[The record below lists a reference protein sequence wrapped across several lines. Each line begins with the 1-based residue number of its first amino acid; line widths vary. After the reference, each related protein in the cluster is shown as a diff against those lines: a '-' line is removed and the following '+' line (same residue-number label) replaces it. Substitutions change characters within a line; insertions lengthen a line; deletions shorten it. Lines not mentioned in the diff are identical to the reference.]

1 MSDHTSQQNA
11 MSFEAMPYDKVL
23 RSYSTSG
30 RAELENN
37 TLESMAQVGVGRI
50 IWCNKILEGQHQQ
63 TDNGFSSWCSVK
75 N

>member
-1 MSDHTSQQNA
+1 

-37 TLESMAQVGVGRI
+37 TLESMAHLGVGRI